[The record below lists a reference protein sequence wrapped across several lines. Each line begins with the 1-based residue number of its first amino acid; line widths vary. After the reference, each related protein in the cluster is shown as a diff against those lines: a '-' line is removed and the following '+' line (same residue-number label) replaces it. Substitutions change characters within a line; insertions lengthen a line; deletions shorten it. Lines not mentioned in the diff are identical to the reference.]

1 MIVLTPAQPR
11 KTSMTT
17 YHSELCEH
25 CGAKIV
31 EYKHGLGKNLMRC
44 LVKLVN
50 AGGGPL
56 SISDDLKLT
65 KSQYTNFAK
74 LAYWGLVVKANPKGG
89 ERGGMWAITDEGW
102 RFVRGKEKIQ
112 KYACVYRG
120 DVVRRLGPMLSVTDI
135 TDDRWKYRP
144 EYAREAVPHDPNKP
158 PDLFSV

>member
-1 MIVLTPAQPR
+1 
-11 KTSMTT
+11 MTT

-74 LAYWGLVVKANPKGG
+74 LAYWGLVVKANPEGG
-89 ERGGMWAITDEGW
+89 ERGGMWAITAQGW
-102 RFVRGKEKIQ
+102 RFVRGAVEIQ
-112 KYACVYRG
+112 KYAWVYRG
-120 DVVRRLGPMLSVTDI
+120 DVIRREGAMLKVTDI
-135 TDDRWKYRP
+135 TDGRWQYRP
-144 EYAREAVPHDPNKP
+144 EYAREAVPHDPNHR
-158 PDLFSV
+158 PDLFNG